1 MPVALVT
8 GARRGI
14 GRGVA
19 LRLAESGFDVA
30 VNDVVA
36 DADGE
41 AVVAGIE
48 AMGRRA
54 VLVPADIA
62 RIDGHEALLD
72 RIEATLGPLACLVN
86 NAGVSALVR
95 GDLLEV
101 GEESFDRCLGINL
114 KGTFFLTQ
122 AAARRMVRQPTD
134 GHHRSIVTISSI
146 SAEVVSTNRGEYCI
160 AKAGLAML
168 TKLFALRLAETGI
181 GVYEVRPGIIRTPMT
196 EPGAERLGQL
206 IEDGY
211 TPIRRWGEPVDV
223 AAAVATLAEGRLPFT
238 VGQVITVDGGLT
250 FRTL

>member
-19 LRLAESGFDVA
+19 LRLARSGFDVA
-30 VNDVVA
+30 VNDVAA
-36 DADGE
+36 DADGA
-41 AVVAGIE
+41 AVVAEIE

-54 VLVPADIA
+54 MLVPLDIA

-72 RIEATLGPLACLVN
+72 QVEAALGPLACLVN

-101 GEESFDRCLGINL
+101 GEASWDRCLDINL

-122 AAARRMVRQPTD
+122 AAARRLVRQPAE
-134 GHHRSIVTISSI
+134 GHRSIVTISSI
-146 SAEVVSTNRGEYCI
+146 SAEVVSINRGEYCI

-168 TKLFALRLAETGI
+168 TRLFALRLAPEGI
-181 GVYEVRPGIIRTPMT
+181 GVYEVRPGIVRSPMT
-196 EPGAERLGQL
+196 EPSAERLGRL
-206 IEDGY
+206 IEEGF
-211 TPIRRWGEPVDV
+211 TPIRRWGEPADV
-223 AAAVATLAEGRLPFT
+223 AEAVATLAEGRLPFT